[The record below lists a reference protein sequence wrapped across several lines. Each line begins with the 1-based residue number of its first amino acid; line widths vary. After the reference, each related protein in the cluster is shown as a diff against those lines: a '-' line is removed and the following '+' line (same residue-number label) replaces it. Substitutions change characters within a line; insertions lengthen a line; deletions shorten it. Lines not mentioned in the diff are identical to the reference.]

1 MKYSMTGAQAKELD
15 RYTTGQIGIPSVV
28 LMERAALAVA
38 DAVCSLRPEP
48 GIVWIACGTGNNG
61 ADGIAAGR
69 ILKERGYDVTVLLA
83 GDLERATEE
92 HRLQQKI
99 AGMLKVRMVP
109 AAAFTWGHCDVL
121 VDALFGIGLGREI
134 TGAYRE
140 LMERLRKQEKAQ
152 VVAVDIP
159 SGIHADT
166 GEVMGAALKADVTV
180 TFGFYKNGL
189 ILYPGR
195 SYAGEVRIADIGFS
209 VESLVKTG
217 WSGRVPE
224 SSDLER
230 LPGRR
235 ADGNK
240 GTFGKVL
247 LIAGC
252 AGMSGAAYLSA
263 LAAYRL
269 GAGLVRILTVP
280 ENRAVLQ
287 DQLPEAIVTVYD
299 PRWLCREEEAGSAG
313 GNGKAGSAPAG
324 ENGKEGSAPV
334 GENGKAG
341 SALAGEKR
349 FENLIEEQCEWADVI
364 VMGPGLGQAPYV
376 ERLVETVL
384 SCSYVPMVLDADGLN
399 AVAAHPRLQQYFTE
413 NIIITPHI
421 GEMARLTKKT
431 PEEIKTDPV
440 TTARDYS
447 ADMNVVC
454 VLKDAS
460 TVTADKDGTVYI
472 NTSGCSAMAKAGSG
486 DVLTGVIA
494 ALLAQGMEET
504 EAAAFGVYLHGLA
517 GEAAARDKG
526 CHGVLAH
533 EIADY
538 LSFVR

>member
-15 RYTTGQIGIPSVV
+15 RYTIGQIGIPSVV

-38 DAVCSLRPEP
+38 DAVCGLRPEP

-83 GDLERATEE
+83 GDLEHATEE

-121 VDALFGIGLGREI
+121 VDALFGIGLCREI

-140 LMERLRKQEKAQ
+140 LMERLLKQEKAQ

-166 GEVMGAALKADVTV
+166 GVVMGAALRADVTV

-209 VESLVKTG
+209 VESLMKTG

-230 LPGRR
+230 LPRRR

-287 DQLPEAIVTVYD
+287 NQLPEAIVTVYD
-299 PRWLCREEEAGSAG
+299 PRWLCREEAAGSAG
-313 GNGKAGSAPAG
+313 ENGKTGSAPAG
-324 ENGKEGSAPV
+324 EE
-334 GENGKAG
+334 
-341 SALAGEKR
+341 R
-349 FENLIEEQCEWADVI
+349 FENLIEEQCGWADVI

-376 ERLVETVL
+376 ERLAEAVL
-384 SCSYVPMVLDADGLN
+384 SCSYVPMVLDADALN

-413 NIIITPHI
+413 NIIITPHV
-421 GEMARLTKKT
+421 GEMARLTGKT

-447 ADMNVVC
+447 AEMNVVC

-526 CHGVLAH
+526 SHGVLAH